1 MNAKAAVAPIPAGYH
16 SLTPYLIV
24 DDATAAIAFYRDAF
38 GAEELMRLP
47 MGEKI
52 GHAELRIGDSILM
65 LSDEW
70 PETGMLSPRQR
81 GGATSSCLL
90 YLEDVDAAFERAVA
104 AGASIERAIQTEFWG
119 DRMGSVIDPFG
130 HRWSLASHVED
141 VPEDELQQRMQ
152 AWSASAQVS

>member
-24 DDATAAIAFYRDAF
+24 DDATAAIAFYREAF

-52 GHAELRIGDSILM
+52 GHAELRIGDSTLM

-81 GGATSSCLL
+81 GGATSSCVL
-90 YLEDVDAAFERAVA
+90 YLDDVDTAYERAVR
-104 AGASIERAIQTEFWG
+104 AGTTIERAVQTEFRG

-141 VPEDELQQRMQ
+141 VPEDELRQRMQ
-152 AWSASAQVS
+152 AWSAAAQVS

>member
-24 DDATAAIAFYRDAF
+24 DDATAAIAFYREAF
-38 GAEELMRLP
+38 GADELMRLP

-52 GHAELRIGDSILM
+52 GHAEIRIGDSIVM

-70 PETGMLSPRQR
+70 PEMGMLAPSHR
-81 GGATSSCLL
+81 GGATSSCLI
-90 YLEDVDAAFERAVA
+90 YLDDVDAAFERAVA
-104 AGASIERAIQTEFWG
+104 AGATAERAVQTEFWG
-119 DRMGSVIDPFG
+119 DRMGSVLDQFG
-130 HRWSLASHVED
+130 HRWSLATHVED

-152 AWSASAQVS
+152 AWSAATEVS

>member
-1 MNAKAAVAPIPAGYH
+1 MNAKTAISAIPAGCH

-24 DDATAAIAFYRDAF
+24 DDATAAIAFYRKAF

-70 PETGMLSPRQR
+70 PEAGMLSPRQR
-81 GGATSSCLL
+81 GGATSSCVL
-90 YLEDVDAAFERAVA
+90 YLVDVDAAIERAVA
-104 AGASIERAIQTEFWG
+104 AGASIERAVQTEFWG

-130 HRWSLASHVED
+130 HRWSLATHVED
-141 VPEDELQQRMQ
+141 VPEDELRQRMQ
-152 AWSASAQVS
+152 AWSAAAEVS

>member
-24 DDATAAIAFYRDAF
+24 DNAAAAIAFYREAF

-70 PETGMLSPRQR
+70 LETGMLSPRQR
-81 GGATSSCLL
+81 GGATSSCVL
-90 YLEDVDAAFERAVA
+90 YLDDVDAAFERAVR
-104 AGASIERAIQTEFWG
+104 AGAIIERAVRTEFRG

-152 AWSASAQVS
+152 AWSAAAQVS

>member
-24 DDATAAIAFYRDAF
+24 DDATAAIAFYREAF

-65 LSDEW
+65 LSDEQL
-70 PETGMLSPRQR
+70 ETGMLRPDSAAAPRR
-81 GGATSSCLL
+81 AACCIWTTWTRLSNGPSGPAPPSSGPCRPNSGATAW
-90 YLEDVDAAFERAVA
+90 AA
-104 AGASIERAIQTEFWG
+104 
-119 DRMGSVIDPFG
+119 
-130 HRWSLASHVED
+130 
-141 VPEDELQQRMQ
+141 
-152 AWSASAQVS
+152 